1 MNINVWSG
9 FSKRENS
16 TKQPTGGTQITV
28 TLKQNCSIESPV
40 FIVSSPVPSYDYVE
54 AFGHYYFVSDIINI
68 NAAQSEIHCKE
79 DVLATYK
86 TDIGNTTAFI
96 LYDET
101 SNTTLQDNRLS
112 VVATPTV
119 SRNSAQLHANL
130 STTGSIIATVTGED
144 ATHCY
149 VLGASDIYKLVP
161 NIKTQVENIF
171 SSDHMPTGVLDQD
184 FVPTIISA
192 VRQLI
197 ASGDLATN
205 IRDIR
210 WVPFSVSGSG
220 LFNVYNGMYDTGIDS
235 GRLIVTGT
243 NRIDARQINISIPW
257 QYSDW
262 RKVYNTEIM
271 VHIPFVGD
279 VSYPAAQLADSD
291 TLNFAVSLDM
301 ITGDIAI
308 QVFTNTGLRIGSYGA
323 STGVTIPVGNAS
335 PSLSKIFTTFLG
347 GISPAG
353 AGSIGGM
360 ISNATR
366 AAGQMAMAAFTPVSQ
381 TVGGLG
387 SAASIGLPFN
397 VEVATVCHNTNVS
410 PSSVS
415 SVMGTPAMSVKQ
427 IGNLS
432 GYIQCE
438 NASVSSACLESERA
452 AINSYLNSGF
462 FYE

>member
-16 TKQPTGGTQITV
+16 TKQPTSGTQITV
-28 TLKQNCSIESPV
+28 TLKQNCSQESPV
-40 FIVSSPVPSYDYVE
+40 FIISSPMPNYDYVQ
-54 AFGHYYFVSDIINI
+54 AFGHYYWVTDIINI

-86 TDIGNTTAFI
+86 ADIGNTTAFI

-101 SNTTLQDNRLS
+101 SNTSLQDSRLS
-112 VVATPTV
+112 VVATPTI
-119 SRNSAQLHANL
+119 SRNAAQLHNGL
-130 STTGSIIATVTGED
+130 STTGSIIATVTGQD

-149 VLGASDIYKLVP
+149 VMGSSDIYKLIP

-171 SSDHMPTGVLDQD
+171 ATDHAPTGILDQD
-184 FVPTIISA
+184 FIPTIISA

-243 NRIDARQINISIPW
+243 NRIDARQINIAIPW
-257 QYSDW
+257 QYTDW

-291 TLNFAVSLDM
+291 SLNFAVSLDM

-323 STGVTIPVGNAS
+323 STGVTIPIGNAS
-335 PSLSKIFTTFLG
+335 PSLTKMVTTFLG
-347 GISPAG
+347 GINPV
-353 AGSIGGM
+353 GSIGNTL
-360 ISNATR
+360 SHAAQ
-366 AAGQMAMAAFTPVSQ
+366 AAGQMALAAFTPVSQ

-415 SVMGTPAMSVKQ
+415 SVMGTPTMAVKQ

-432 GYIQCE
+432 GYVQCE
-438 NASVSSACLESERA
+438 NASVSSACKESERA
-452 AINSYLNSGF
+452 AINSYLNNGF

>member
-1 MNINVWSG
+1 MTIYVWSG

-16 TKQPTGGTQITV
+16 TKQPTSGTGINV
-28 TLKQNCSIESPV
+28 TLKQSCSLESPV
-40 FIVSSPVPSYDYVE
+40 FIVSSPTPNYDYVQ
-54 AFGHYYFVSDIINI
+54 AFGHYYWVTDVINI

-86 TDIGNTTAFI
+86 SDIGNTTAFI
-96 LYDET
+96 LYDES
-101 SNTTLQDNRLS
+101 SNTTLQDSRLS

-130 STTGSIIATVTGED
+130 STTGSIIATVTGQD

-171 SSDHMPTGVLDQD
+171 ASDHIPTGVLDQD

-243 NRIDARQINISIPW
+243 NRIDARQINIAIPW

-353 AGSIGGM
+353 AGSLGGM

-415 SVMGTPAMSVKQ
+415 SVMGTPTMAVKQ
-427 IGNLS
+427 ISTLS
-432 GYIQCE
+432 GYVQCE
-438 NASVSSACLESERA
+438 GASVSAACKESERSE
-452 AINSYLNSGF
+452 INRYLNSGF

>member
-16 TKQPTGGTQITV
+16 TKQPTSGTQIAV
-28 TLKQNCSIESPV
+28 TLKQNCSQEAPV
-40 FIVSSPVPSYDYVE
+40 FIISDPMPGYDYVQ
-54 AFGHYYFVSDIINI
+54 AFGHYYWVTDIINI
-68 NAAQSEIHCKE
+68 NAAQAEIHCKE

-86 TDIGNTTAFI
+86 ADIGNTTAFI
-96 LYDET
+96 MYDET
-101 SNTTLQDNRLS
+101 SNTSLQDARLS
-112 VVATPTV
+112 VVATPTI
-119 SRNSAQLHANL
+119 SRNAAQLHANL
-130 STTGSIIATVTGED
+130 STTGSIIATVTGQD

-149 VLGASDIYKLVP
+149 VLGASDIYKLIP

-171 SSDHMPTGVLDQD
+171 ATDHVPTGILDND

-243 NRIDARQINISIPW
+243 NRIDARQINIAIPW

-262 RKVYNTEIM
+262 RKVYNTEVM

-291 TLNFAVSLDM
+291 SLNFAVSLDM

-323 STGVTIPVGNAS
+323 STGVTIPIGNAS
-335 PSLSKIFTTFLG
+335 PSLNKIVTTFLG
-347 GISPAG
+347 GINPLGS
-353 AGSIGGM
+353 SIGSTV
-360 ISNATR
+360 SNVAQL
-366 AAGQMAMAAFTPVSQ
+366 AGNMAMAAFTPVSQ

-410 PSSVS
+410 PSSVA
-415 SVMGTPAMSVKQ
+415 SVMGTPAMAVKQ

-438 NASVSSACLESERA
+438 NASVSAACKESERA
-452 AINSYLNSGF
+452 AINSYLNNGF